1 MKARFRQALRRW
13 RCWLES
19 KRWKLERLFRRP
31 PAPVAALDPLI
42 AQAIRAH
49 KPRRHIE
56 AERTRRAHDALR
68 RGIAQ

>member
-1 MKARFRQALRRW
+1 MKTRFRQALRQW

-19 KRWKLERLFRRP
+19 KRWHWTRPARRRLP
-31 PAPVAALDPLI
+31 QIEALDPLI
-42 AQAIRAH
+42 TQAVKSH

-56 AERTRRAHDALR
+56 AERTRLAHDALR